1 MPFMDSEAEKLR
13 AHLQEVA
20 AHFLKQIADW
30 KVYGKRAEAQ
40 AQRLID
46 KNRELTARVAEL
58 EEQMRDVIR
67 NFEPHNRRL
76 FQSPHAIK
84 KSK

>member
-1 MPFMDSEAEKLR
+1 MPLMDSEAERLR

-30 KVYGKRAEAQ
+30 KAYGKRAEAQ

-46 KNRELTARVAEL
+46 KNRELTLKVEEL
-58 EEQMRDVIR
+58 EEQLREIVR
-67 NFEPHNRRL
+67 KAEPHNRRL
-76 FQSPHAIK
+76 FQSRNRSDI
-84 KSK
+84 